1 MSRSFSCND
10 GDVVVLSGL
19 REFTAVL
26 NVPGLSWT
34 PFNDRISRVMPRV
47 VPDQREKF
55 ENDELFRKMS
65 RESEVSV
72 IDRLLGYMRRMQS

>member
-72 IDRLLGYMRRMQS
+72 IDRLLGYMRRMRS